1 MVFPDIPRENYEAPH
16 KEWLLSELVAV
27 IISHDPRIFKIIGKK
42 DDYYPEHKKLM
53 VNGELLTEVIEELY
67 QELVI
72 NKNDFI
78 GFVKKGMDVLKS
90 LK

>member
-1 MVFPDIPRENYEAPH
+1 
-16 KEWLLSELVAV
+16 
-27 IISHDPRIFKIIGKK
+27 
-42 DDYYPEHKKLM
+42 M